1 MKQLIKYA
9 ASFVLII
16 SMFFIYGCQN
26 NDFQNYISRKYFTS
40 LNEILKNLNTYANAQ
55 ISSQSSSNAPL
66 PNSGAS
72 SNNAGENNDIF
83 GIPEIISTRTYDDGN
98 TLLLVNKYY
107 TVSRDYYPSDM
118 VSVDGTLST
127 NQGLYLKRAAYE
139 AYLQMLRDAQNQG
152 LDFLICSAYRSYEL
166 QKSLYNNSLS
176 QNGEK
181 FTNTR
186 SAYPGRREHHTGL
199 AIDITS
205 ESMGYGLSQNFIN
218 YPEGLWLNNNCS
230 KYGFIIRYPKGKT
243 HITGYD
249 YEPWHLRYVGTEAAS
264 EITAKGI
271 TLEEYLGE
279 VQ

>member
-1 MKQLIKYA
+1 
-9 ASFVLII
+9 
-16 SMFFIYGCQN
+16 
-26 NDFQNYISRKYFTS
+26 
-40 LNEILKNLNTYANAQ
+40 
-55 ISSQSSSNAPL
+55 
-66 PNSGAS
+66 
-72 SNNAGENNDIF
+72 
-83 GIPEIISTRTYDDGN
+83 
-98 TLLLVNKYY
+98 
-107 TVSRDYYPSDM
+107 
-118 VSVDGTLST
+118 
-127 NQGLYLKRAAYE
+127 
-139 AYLQMLRDAQNQG
+139 MLRDAQNQG

-186 SAYPGRREHHTGL
+186 SAYPGRSEHHTGL

>member
-1 MKQLIKYA
+1 MKQISKYVTVLTLI
-9 ASFVLII
+9 L
-16 SMFFIYGCQN
+16 SMCFLCGCQN
-26 NDFQNYISRKYFTS
+26 DDAKNYTSRQTFAS
-40 LNEILKNLNTYANAQ
+40 LNDILKKADNYATAQ
-55 ISSQSSSNAPL
+55 ISSGDSENTLSPGDSANSNIADK
-66 PNSGAS
+66 NK
-72 SNNAGENNDIF
+72 DIM
-83 GIPEIISTRTYDDGN
+83 GIPEIISTRTYDDGD

-107 TVSRDYYPSDM
+107 TVSRDYYPSGM
-118 VSVDGTLST
+118 VSVDGSLST
-127 NQGLYLKRAAYE
+127 NQGLYLKKDAYE
-139 AYLQMLRDAQNQG
+139 AYLKMLKDAQSQG

-166 QKSLYNNSLS
+166 QKSLYNNSIN

-186 SAYPGRREHHTGL
+186 SAYPGRSEHHTGL

-205 ESMGYGLSQNFIN
+205 KSMGYGLSQDFIN

-249 YEPWHLRYVGTEAAS
+249 YEPWHLRYVGTKAAY
-264 EITAKGI
+264 EITEKGI
-271 TLEEYLGE
+271 TLEEYLNK

>member
-26 NDFQNYISRKYFTS
+26 NDFQNYISRKNITT
-40 LNEILKNLNTYANAQ
+40 LNEILKNINTYANAQ

-186 SAYPGRREHHTGL
+186 SAYPGRSEHHTGL

>member
-26 NDFQNYISRKYFTS
+26 NDFTS

-186 SAYPGRREHHTGL
+186 SAYPGRSEHHTGL

>member
-26 NDFQNYISRKYFTS
+26 NDFQNYISRKYFTA

-186 SAYPGRREHHTGL
+186 SAYPGRSEHHTGL

>member
-1 MKQLIKYA
+1 MKQLSKYA

-186 SAYPGRREHHTGL
+186 SAYPGRSEHHTGL